1 MPFTL
6 QALRRTAGVRTS
18 EGPESLARH
27 AAVMDLVMFL
37 GLVCVALAVSL
48 ILVSVLLIRIRR
60 KLKTTVSQAELDA
73 RLARYGG

>member
-1 MPFTL
+1 
-6 QALRRTAGVRTS
+6 
-18 EGPESLARH
+18 
-27 AAVMDLVMFL
+27 MFL